1 MDEENSE
8 SQPEYVRSSR
18 SINLKIH
25 FGIVEIHTAALK
37 IKRQSQ
43 SNIYKK

>member
-1 MDEENSE
+1 MDEENGE

-25 FGIVEIHTAALK
+25 FGIVEIYEQNFE

-43 SNIYKK
+43 CNIYKK

>member
-1 MDEENSE
+1 MDEENGE

-18 SINLKIH
+18 SACFTIH
-25 FGIVEIHTAALK
+25 FGIVEIHAVALK

-43 SNIYKK
+43 VNIYKK